1 MAGFI
6 ESVLGS
12 SSPLVAIGLIDLEK
26 HVDGA
31 GIDTKLIGDMLSE
44 GHKVMRALRLDVSD
58 TTARELYHSLNSLI
72 DSGRAEEILIDADYV
87 LLPLDGEVVSLNL
100 IDVIENAHHRLK
112 FSDRTT
118 SHGVRALRGMI
129 VERYL
134 ASGRGDSIVIEST
147 ARQAGL
153 LKEDEDSNGPLRLR
167 QQIQPIQKGPYLLA
181 IGDTVTD
188 AFIKLKED
196 QAEIKTDE
204 KGIKHLCME
213 FGSKPPY
220 DHVDVINAVGNS
232 ANAAV
237 AFSRLGL
244 HAGLLSFLGDDQAG
258 RDSLSY
264 LENEGVDTS
273 TVSIEEGKKT
283 NYHFALRYGPDRTI
297 LIKYEDYSYDWKEP
311 NTKPDW
317 IYLSMISKK
326 AWPLHKDLLDY
337 LNKHEDI
344 KLAFQPGTFH
354 FEWGPKKLEA
364 IYKRSYLVIMNR
376 EEAALVTGRPLD
388 NVRDLMYGLRELGP
402 EIVIVT
408 DGPSGSYALEGD
420 KVYKMPNYPDP
431 APPFDRTGA
440 GDAFAATIVASL
452 AKGESLTK
460 ALLWAPIN
468 SMSVVQKLG
477 AQAGLLNQEELDA
490 WLSKAPEDYKAT
502 ELDQ

>member
-1 MAGFI
+1 MASFI
-6 ESVLGS
+6 ENVLGS
-12 SSPLVAIGLIDLEK
+12 KDPMLTIGLIDLEK
-26 HVDGA
+26 HVSGA
-31 GIDTKLIGDMLSE
+31 GVDTKLIADMLAE
-44 GHKVMRALRLDVSD
+44 AHKVMRVLRLDPAD
-58 TTARELYHSLNSLI
+58 TTAKELYHGLNTLVEK
-72 DSGRAEEILIDADYV
+72 GKAEDLLLDTDYV
-87 LLPLDGEVVSLNL
+87 LLALDGQAVSFNL
-100 IDVIENAHHRLK
+100 IDVIENAHHQLK
-112 FSDRTT
+112 FENRTS

-134 ASGRGDSIVIEST
+134 ASGKAESLVIEST

-153 LKEDEDSNGPLRLR
+153 LAGDEKPGERVAVRHLLEAKH
-167 QQIQPIQKGPYLLA
+167 KGPYLLA

-237 AFSRLGL
+237 SFARLGL
-244 HAGLLSFLGDDQAG
+244 NSGLMSFLGDDQAG
-258 RDSLSY
+258 KDSLSY
-264 LENEGVDTS
+264 LEKENVDTTTIS
-273 TVSIEEGKKT
+273 VEEGKKT

-297 LIKYEDYSYDWKEP
+297 LIKYEDYGYEWKEP
-311 NTKPDW
+311 DVKPDW

-337 LNKHEDI
+337 LSKHEDI
-344 KLAFQPGTFH
+344 KFAFQPGTFH
-354 FEWGPKKLEA
+354 FEWGVKKLEE
-364 IYKRSYLVIMNR
+364 IYRRSYLVVMNR
-376 EEAALVTGRPLD
+376 EEAALVTGKPLD
-388 NVRDLMYGLRELGP
+388 DIKELLHALRDLGP
-402 EIVIVT
+402 EVAIIT
-408 DGPSGSYALEGD
+408 DGPSGSYALGD
-420 KVYKMPNYPDP
+420 SKMYKMPNYPDP

-440 GDAFAATIVASL
+440 GDAYASTIVAAL
-452 AKGESLTK
+452 AMGESLET

-477 AQAGLLNQEELDA
+477 AQAGLLSRKEIED
-490 WLSKAPEDYKAT
+490 WLTKAPEDYKPE
-502 ELDQ
+502 ELGW

>member
-1 MAGFI
+1 MSSFI

-12 SSPLVAIGLIDLEK
+12 KDPLLAIGLIDLEK
-26 HVDGA
+26 HVGGA
-31 GIDTKLIGDMLSE
+31 GVDTRLIADMLAE
-44 GHKVMRALRLDVSD
+44 AHKVMRALRLDPAD
-58 TTARELYHSLNSLI
+58 TTANELYHGLNTLVEK
-72 DSGRAEEILIDADYV
+72 GKAEETLLDADFV
-87 LLPLDGEVVSLNL
+87 LLALGGQAVSFNL
-100 IDVIENAHHRLK
+100 IDVIENAHHQLK
-112 FSDRTT
+112 FEDRTT
-118 SHGVRALRGMI
+118 AHGIRALRGMI

-134 ASGRGDSIVIEST
+134 ASGKGESVVIEST
-147 ARQAGL
+147 ARRAGL
-153 LKEDEDSNGPLRLR
+153 LAENEQPGERVAVRHLLEDKH
-167 QQIQPIQKGPYLLA
+167 KGPYLLA

-237 AFSRLGL
+237 AFARLDL
-244 HAGLLSFLGDDQAG
+244 NAGLMSYLGDDQAG
-258 RDSLSY
+258 KDSLSY
-264 LENEGVDTS
+264 LDKEGVDTS
-273 TVSIEEGKKT
+273 TVSVEEGKKT

-311 NTKPDW
+311 ETKPDW

-337 LNKHEDI
+337 LSRHEDV

-354 FEWGPKKLEA
+354 FEWGAKKLED
-364 IYKRSYLVIMNR
+364 IYRRAYLVVMNR
-376 EEAALVTGRPLD
+376 EEAALVTGKPLD
-388 NVRDLMYGLRELGP
+388 DVKLLLQGLRDLGP
-402 EIVIVT
+402 EVVIVT
-408 DGPSGSYALEGD
+408 DGPSGSYALSD
-420 KVYKMPNYPDP
+420 SKMYKMPNYPDP

-440 GDAFAATIVASL
+440 GDAFASTIVAAL
-452 AKGESLTK
+452 AMGESIET

-477 AQAGLLNQEELDA
+477 AQAGLLNKNEIEE
-490 WLSKAPEDYKAT
+490 WLAKAPEDYKPE
-502 ELDQ
+502 ELHE